1 MIEFNGMPT
10 GEVSKYVI
18 KQNKKI
24 AWACCA
30 LGGILFLAVLIYLIF
45 KLRHPIVLL
54 GFLVIALWILLFAL
68 LPLKKDIPKLFA
80 TKLTVLEDGTIITYA
95 YYEAYTSTTNFVKR
109 VIDVGNGYVFEFEF
123 RYRQPPFFHCQKDQ
137 IVKGTIE
144 QFEEL
149 FKDKI
154 VRLDENK

>member
-18 KQNKKI
+18 KQNKKAGWI
-24 AWACCA
+24 GGS
-30 LGGILFLAVLIYLIF
+30 LGGIVMLAAIIYAAVQLQ
-45 KLRHPIVLL
+45 HPIVWLGLIVLALWFLL
-54 GFLVIALWILLFAL
+54 IALQPF
-68 LPLKKDIPKLFA
+68 KKDIPKLFA
-80 TKLTVLEDGTIITYA
+80 TKLTILEDGKIIAYA
-95 YYEAYTSTTNFVKR
+95 YDQTYCNSIDSVRK
-109 VIDVGNGYVFEFEF
+109 ILDVGNGYVFEFKF
-123 RYRQPPFFHCQKDQ
+123 RYRNPYFHCQKDQ
-137 IVKGTIE
+137 ITKGTIE

>member
-18 KQNKKI
+18 KQNKKAGWI
-24 AWACCA
+24 GGS
-30 LGGILFLAVLIYLIF
+30 LGGIVMLAAIIYAAVELQ
-45 KLRHPIVLL
+45 HPIVWLGLIVLALWFLL
-54 GFLVIALWILLFAL
+54 IALQPF
-68 LPLKKDIPKLFA
+68 KKDIPKLFA
-80 TKLTVLEDGTIITYA
+80 TKFIILENGKIIAYA
-95 YYEAYTSTTNFVKR
+95 HDETHYSSINSVKR
-109 VIDVGNGYVFEFEF
+109 VLDVGNGYVFELLD
-123 RYRQPPFFHCQKDQ
+123 RNPFFHCQKDQ

-144 QFEEL
+144 QFEAL